1 MFWLPE
7 LLIQEPKEFP
17 LPSSS
22 VPDGPLERGFR
33 LWFVFDWPDK
43 PPPDEDVEPGL
54 SDKPHPILKK
64 WLNYTIS
71 INRVYISFFYKQQ
84 NVSLYFFSLPSGVFC
99 PVAVRLL
106 VWLLVVELLS
116 QMVLPTLLELVTDV
130 SPVVPPASAP
140 LSSCPP
146 MEPIKYFVN

>member
-1 MFWLPE
+1 M
-7 LLIQEPKEFP
+7 
-17 LPSSS
+17 
-22 VPDGPLERGFR
+22 
-33 LWFVFDWPDK
+33 
-43 PPPDEDVEPGL
+43 EPGL

-146 MEPIKYFVN
+146 MEPIKYFCELIYNTL